1 MGQKTYI
8 AGDDITKLPFM
19 TSVIKETLRM
29 YPPVPNIARD
39 ILKPM
44 EVDGMVFPQDST
56 VIVCHSHPLFNFRL
70 KLNIC
75 STDQIQCVSHTM
87 FAYFNCNRRVQSP
100 DKCMIDHT

>member
-8 AGDDITKLPFM
+8 TGDDITKLPFM

-56 VIVCHSHPLFNFRL
+56 VIVCNSHPLFSFRL
-70 KLNIC
+70 KLNIR
-75 STDQIQCVSHTM
+75 STDQIQCVSHKM
-87 FAYFNCNRRVQSP
+87 FAYFNCN
-100 DKCMIDHT
+100 K

>member
-8 AGDDITKLPFM
+8 TSDDITKLPFM

-56 VIVCHSHPLFNFRL
+56 VIVCVFSF
-70 KLNIC
+70 
-75 STDQIQCVSHTM
+75 
-87 FAYFNCNRRVQSP
+87 
-100 DKCMIDHT
+100 

>member
-8 AGDDITKLPFM
+8 TSDDITKLPFM

-56 VIVCHSHPLFNFRL
+56 VVVSVFSFWRVISRRHNHPLYYS
-70 KLNIC
+70 I
-75 STDQIQCVSHTM
+75 SD
-87 FAYFNCNRRVQSP
+87 
-100 DKCMIDHT
+100 